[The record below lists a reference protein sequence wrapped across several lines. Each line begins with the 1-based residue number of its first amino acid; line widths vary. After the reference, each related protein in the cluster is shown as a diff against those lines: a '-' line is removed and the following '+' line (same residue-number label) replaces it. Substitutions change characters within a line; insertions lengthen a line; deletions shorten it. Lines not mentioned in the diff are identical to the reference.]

1 MYHVD
6 INISVYCSRTLKEII
21 LRTRLEGNHTMVKP
35 FVSCLIPQL
44 SFNDIHI

>member
-1 MYHVD
+1 MYHAN
-6 INISVYCSRTLKEII
+6 ININASYSRTLKEIV
-21 LRTRLEGNHTMVKP
+21 LRTRLEGNHTMVNT